1 MHGPDSGREALM
13 SDVRYSI
20 LVVDD
25 EPAQRQLLAG
35 SLGRDY
41 TVVVAANGSEATQL
55 MSRRNFDLLITDER
69 MPGMNGLE
77 LIRWTKEHSP
87 ETPVIVLTAY
97 GSLETAVEA
106 MKLGAEEYLTK
117 PLKSPE
123 ELRLVVA
130 KALRDRGFRDRNQL
144 LEAESQSWFPTD
156 IVAASESMRKVLE
169 LAAQVARQP
178 TTVLLT
184 GESGTGKEVVARF
197 LHRSSPRASEAFVG
211 VNCAALSESLLEPEL
226 FGHEK
231 GAFTGAVQARRGR
244 FELAHGGTLFL
255 DEVAE
260 MSFNLQAK
268 LLRVLQER
276 QFERVGGTRSI
287 VVDVRVI
294 AATNKDL
301 ATAMQGRAFR
311 EDLFYRLNVFPILL
325 PPLRERRDDILPL
338 AEFFLRKLS
347 ARMGR
352 SPSALSI
359 EAQGRLLRHD
369 WPGNVRELQNAIER
383 ALIVTSGGTVEA
395 EALPLNAVPGQA
407 SPAGPQT
414 LADVEKN
421 VILESLQRN
430 RGERRRTA
438 EELGISLRTLQYR
451 LKDYGLAGQD

>member
-1 MHGPDSGREALM
+1 
-13 SDVRYSI
+13 
-20 LVVDD
+20 
-25 EPAQRQLLAG
+25 
-35 SLGRDY
+35 
-41 TVVVAANGSEATQL
+41 
-55 MSRRNFDLLITDER
+55 
-69 MPGMNGLE
+69 
-77 LIRWTKEHSP
+77 
-87 ETPVIVLTAY
+87 
-97 GSLETAVEA
+97 
-106 MKLGAEEYLTK
+106 
-117 PLKSPE
+117 
-123 ELRLVVA
+123 
-130 KALRDRGFRDRNQL
+130 
-144 LEAESQSWFPTD
+144 
-156 IVAASESMRKVLE
+156 
-169 LAAQVARQP
+169 
-178 TTVLLT
+178 
-184 GESGTGKEVVARF
+184 
-197 LHRSSPRASEAFVG
+197 
-211 VNCAALSESLLEPEL
+211 
-226 FGHEK
+226 
-231 GAFTGAVQARRGR
+231 
-244 FELAHGGTLFL
+244 
-255 DEVAE
+255 

-301 ATAMQGRAFR
+301 AKAMQDRAFR

-325 PPLRERRDDILPL
+325 PPLRERRDDVLPL
-338 AEFFLRKLS
+338 AEFFIRKLS

-352 SPSALSI
+352 SPVALSI

-395 EALPLNAVPGQA
+395 EALPLNAVPGPA

-414 LADVEKN
+414 LADIEKT